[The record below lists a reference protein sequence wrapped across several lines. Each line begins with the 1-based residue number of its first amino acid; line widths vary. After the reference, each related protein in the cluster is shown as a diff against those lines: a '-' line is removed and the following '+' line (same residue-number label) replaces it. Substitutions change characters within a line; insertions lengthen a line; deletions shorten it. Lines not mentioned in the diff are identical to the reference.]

1 MVKKIYLLFSL
12 MFMFLIIPKLVFAST
27 GKINT
32 GDTAFVLFSAALVM
46 IMTPG
51 LAFFYGGM
59 VSSKN
64 VISTMMQ
71 SFIIIAIV
79 SIQWILFGF
88 SLSFGSDV
96 GHIIGNLQWLGL
108 KNVGFEPYDAYSAT
122 IPFMAFMIYQLMFAI
137 ITPALITGAFA
148 ERMRFGSFLL
158 FTLLWTTLVYD
169 PIAHWVWGNGGWL
182 RNLGALDF
190 AGGTVVHI
198 SSGISGLIAAILIG
212 KRKNVNIIPHNI
224 PMVIMGTAI
233 LWFGWFGFNAGS
245 ALAVNGIAVNAFV
258 VTNTAAAAAAL
269 GWVIVEWKVN
279 GKPTLFGAASG
290 AVAGLVAITPAAGYV
305 TVVSAI
311 IIGVIAGIL
320 CYFSVNYLKHK
331 FKYDDS
337 LDAFGIHGI
346 GGTWGA
352 IATGIFA
359 TKVVN
364 PGGAN
369 GLIYGNVHQFIVQI
383 IGVIAVYAFAAIM
396 TYAILKF
403 ISLFMDLRVS
413 EEEEESGL
421 DISQHGEGAYN
432 NIELKYNYF
441 SYYDNN

>member
-1 MVKKIYLLFSL
+1 MLKKIYLLFSL
-12 MFMFLIIPKLVFAST
+12 MFMFLIIPNLVFAST

-71 SFIIIAIV
+71 SFIIIAII
-79 SIQWILFGF
+79 SIQWVLFGF
-88 SLSFGSDV
+88 SLSFGGDV

-122 IPFMAFMIYQLMFAI
+122 IPLMAFMIYQLMFAI

-148 ERMRFGSFLL
+148 ERMRFGAFLL

-212 KRKNVNIIPHNI
+212 KRKNVNILPHNM

-233 LWFGWFGFNAGS
+233 LWFGWFGFNGGS

-269 GWVIVEWKVN
+269 GWVIVEWRIN

-305 TVVSAI
+305 TAVSAI
-311 IIGVIAGIL
+311 IIGIIAGIL

-383 IGVIAVYAFAAIM
+383 IGVIAVYVFAAIM
-396 TYAILKF
+396 TYSILK
-403 ISLFMDLRVS
+403 IINLFMDLRVS
-413 EEEEESGL
+413 DEEEEVGL

-432 NIELKYNYF
+432 NTELKYNYF